1 MKRDFLKSLNLSDE
15 AIDKI
20 MTENGNDINGLKA
33 KITELEGQVTDYKGQ
48 VSDRDKQLESLKNAT
63 GDVESLKAQISK
75 LQDENKAAAQG
86 YEAKIKQ
93 MQIDNAVNVALSNA
107 KAKNAKAV
115 RALLD
120 FLNRSF
126 FKIVLWNI

>member
-93 MQIDNAVNVALSNA
+93 MQIET
-107 KAKNAKAV
+107 
-115 RALLD
+115 RLLMRLGPYCVYD
-120 FLNRSF
+120 G
-126 FKIVLWNI
+126 